1 MKKNFRYNARTA
13 CFCGEGCIADNAKLF
28 SDCGKRAAVI
38 TSRFAEGC
46 RNYALEDIQDV
57 LASRGIEVLVLDGVE
72 EDQPVES
79 VVRLAE
85 RCAEFGAEIIVA
97 IGGGSAIDSAKAAAL
112 LLKHTG
118 EEPYEVFYSMGAPSD
133 SIKSEADIPVF
144 AVPTTAGTGAEV
156 TGFAVLTRADT
167 DTKLSMYPV
176 VFCEAAF
183 LDPRYIRSS
192 PDFLLCSG
200 AMDAL
205 AHGVETYLHL
215 GSSLLNRSIAEIGFS
230 LFAGYKDR
238 LIDGTLHGDDFQN
251 MQIVSFVMG
260 MAFMQSSTTIPH
272 GMGYP
277 LSHYK
282 RVNHGLA
289 CAAFLGEYL
298 KRMDD
303 QSLVSPIVRACGFA
317 DTAEF
322 AAYTDRMVRKHVKL
336 SVNMQELQK
345 WTDDFMKLDFRLA
358 SDPGHWRREDIL
370 DIYTEALRPYL
381 EK

>member
-1 MKKNFRYNARTA
+1 MRWRTA
-13 CFCGEGCIADNAKLF
+13 WRPIC
-28 SDCGKRAAVI
+28 
-38 TSRFAEGC
+38 TSA
-46 RNYALEDIQDV
+46 
-57 LASRGIEVLVLDGVE
+57 
-72 EDQPVES
+72 QPV
-79 VVRLAE
+79 
-85 RCAEFGAEIIVA
+85 
-97 IGGGSAIDSAKAAAL
+97 
-112 LLKHTG
+112 
-118 EEPYEVFYSMGAPSD
+118 
-133 SIKSEADIPVF
+133 
-144 AVPTTAGTGAEV
+144 
-156 TGFAVLTRADT
+156 
-167 DTKLSMYPV
+167 
-176 VFCEAAF
+176 
-183 LDPRYIRSS
+183 
-192 PDFLLCSG
+192 
-200 AMDAL
+200 
-205 AHGVETYLHL
+205 
-215 GSSLLNRSIAEIGFS
+215 NRSIAEIGFS

-370 DIYTEALRPYL
+370 DIYTEALCPYL